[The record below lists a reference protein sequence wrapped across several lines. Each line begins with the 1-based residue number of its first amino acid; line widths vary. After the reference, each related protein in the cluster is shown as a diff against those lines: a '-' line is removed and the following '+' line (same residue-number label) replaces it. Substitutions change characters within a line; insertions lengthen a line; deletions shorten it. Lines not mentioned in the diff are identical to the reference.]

1 MAYQALYRKW
11 RPGRFADVY
20 GQDHITSTLKN
31 ELKSGKIGHAYLFT
45 GTRGTG
51 KTTCAKLMAKA
62 LNCLSPEDGEPC
74 GQCRNC
80 KLAEEDSLYDI
91 VEIDAA
97 SKSRV
102 EDVRGLIEEVV
113 YAPAV
118 GKYKVYIVDEVHMM
132 TGNAFNALLKTLEE
146 PPAYVV
152 FILAT
157 TEVQKIPATI
167 LSRCQRFDF
176 KRLSPETI
184 AKKLLRI
191 AESEGF
197 ELDADAAHYIGVL
210 ADGAC
215 RDAESILEMCQ
226 TAGKVTVPLV
236 QQLTGMAG
244 VGQLTEIMD
253 AAAAGDTG
261 AVLEA
266 VDRLYEGSKKMDLLL
281 SDLIAC
287 YRDAMLL
294 KLGGGSAVR
303 RAREDVA
310 ALRKTADSMET
321 SYILYCIEELS
332 GALMKTTRNSSNRIA
347 AEVCLIKLCNP
358 DYSGAP
364 AALAARIARLESGAL
379 RQKPPAVPS
388 DAAQQQPGAAAPPAK
403 VPAAEAAEPP
413 ASAAV
418 APAQESAPP
427 DGADTGLSAKMRPH
441 IRKPGLVSFLPDA
454 MQLSGDILEIR
465 PDSAFAYDLLS
476 ERENVQALEAAY
488 KAATGQEVR
497 IVIRKNET

>member
-1 MAYQALYRKW
+1 MSGGEPSSIKQFTPGAVGPLSLFIFLKGGGALAYQALYRKW

-215 RDAESILEMCQ
+215 RESD
-226 TAGKVTVPLV
+226 G
-236 QQLTGMAG
+236 
-244 VGQLTEIMD
+244 
-253 AAAAGDTG
+253 AARAAVNRHGRRG
-261 AVLEA
+261 S
-266 VDRLYEGSKKMDLLL
+266 VDRDYG
-281 SDLIAC
+281 
-287 YRDAMLL
+287 RR
-294 KLGGGSAVR
+294 GGGRYRRGSGGGGQAV
-303 RAREDVA
+303 
-310 ALRKTADSMET
+310 
-321 SYILYCIEELS
+321 
-332 GALMKTTRNSSNRIA
+332 
-347 AEVCLIKLCNP
+347 
-358 DYSGAP
+358 
-364 AALAARIARLESGAL
+364 
-379 RQKPPAVPS
+379 
-388 DAAQQQPGAAAPPAK
+388 
-403 VPAAEAAEPP
+403 
-413 ASAAV
+413 
-418 APAQESAPP
+418 
-427 DGADTGLSAKMRPH
+427 
-441 IRKPGLVSFLPDA
+441 
-454 MQLSGDILEIR
+454 
-465 PDSAFAYDLLS
+465 
-476 ERENVQALEAAY
+476 
-488 KAATGQEVR
+488 
-497 IVIRKNET
+497 

>member
-80 KLAEEDSLYDI
+80 RLAEEDSLYDI

-184 AKKLLRI
+184 AKKLMRI

-197 ELDADAAHYIGVL
+197 ELEADAAHYIGVL

-244 VGQLTEIMD
+244 VGQLTALMD

-261 AVLEA
+261 AVLET

-281 SDLIAC
+281 SDLIQC

-303 RAREDVA
+303 RAREDTD
-310 ALRKTADSMET
+310 ALREIAEKLET
-321 SYILYCIEELS
+321 SYILYCIDELS
-332 GALMKTTRNSSNRIA
+332 GALMKTSRNSSNRIA
-347 AEVCLIKLCNP
+347 AEVCLSKLCNP
-358 DYSGAP
+358 DYSSAP
-364 AALAARIARLESGAL
+364 AALAARIARLEAGAA
-379 RQKPPAVPS
+379 RPPARREVPEPESAAPRVEDTAVPAPEAEPVPS
-388 DAAQQQPGAAAPPAK
+388 PDAR
-403 VPAAEAAEPP
+403 
-413 ASAAV
+413 
-418 APAQESAPP
+418 P
-427 DGADTGLSAKMRPH
+427 DGADLSEKMRPH

-454 MQLSGDILEIR
+454 MQVIGDVLEIR

-476 ERENVQALEAAY
+476 ERENVQALETAY
-488 KAATGQEVR
+488 KAATGQEIR
-497 IVIRKNET
+497 IVIRQNQM